1 MLEDN
6 KSFDKVSANYVS
18 LNPISFLRRTAKVF
32 PNRLSIV
39 YEDIKFSWSETFERC
54 KKLASALKSEGLER
68 GDVVGFIAVN
78 TPELYEAHFGIPMAG
93 LVLNAINY
101 RLDAKTIAYILSHS
115 ETKILFVDTEFLA
128 TANKAIEIS
137 KMQIKVILIKDKY
150 FQELEPSKGLDYE
163 KFISSN
169 LLEDFDSNPG
179 DEWDTISINYT
190 SGTTGNPKGVLYHYR
205 GAYLN
210 ALGNA
215 LEWDMNVHPVYL
227 WTLPMFHCNG
237 WCFPWTIA
245 AKAGTNVCLRKVEG
259 RSIYKAIE
267 KYKVD
272 HMCGAPIVL
281 NLVIEAFSD
290 RQITLSKECKVMT
303 AAAPP
308 PPKTLKAMQKLGFS
322 VTHVYG
328 LTEVYGPCV
337 VSTWKEDW
345 DHLPLDDQAN
355 LKARQGIE
363 YLVQEDINV
372 IDVKT
377 GESIPWDGKTIGE
390 LLLRGN
396 ITMKGYLKNIDATDE
411 AFDNGWFHTG
421 DLAVIHTDGYIEL
434 KDRKKDIIISGGE
447 NISSIE
453 IENCISSHPLVSACA
468 VVAMAN
474 EKWGEVPCAFVELQ
488 NNEILSESEL
498 TEFCRENLAS
508 YKIPKK
514 IFYENLPKTSTG
526 KVQKTKLRERL
537 VEKFA

>member
-32 PNRLSIV
+32 PNRSSIV
-39 YEDIKFSWSETFERC
+39 YEDIRFSWSETFERC

-128 TANKAIEIS
+128 TANEAIEIS
-137 KMQIKVILIKDKY
+137 KMQVKVILIKDKY

-169 LLEDFDSNPG
+169 PLEGFDSNPS

-259 RSIYKAIE
+259 RSIHKAIE

-345 DHLPLDDQAN
+345 DHLPLDEQAN

-396 ITMKGYLKNIDATDE
+396 ITMKGYLKNIDATEE

-514 IFYENLPKTSTG
+514 IFFENLPKTSTG

-537 VEKFA
+537 VEKLA

>member
-150 FQELEPSKGLDYE
+150 FQELEPSEGLDYE

-169 LLEDFDSNPG
+169 LLEGFDSNPG

-345 DHLPLDDQAN
+345 DYLPLDDQAN

-377 GESIPWDGKTIGE
+377 GENIPWDGKTIGE

-396 ITMKGYLKNIDATDE
+396 ITMKGYLKNIDATEE

-514 IFYENLPKTSTG
+514 IFFENLPKTSTG

>member
-1 MLEDN
+1 MQEDN

-150 FQELEPSKGLDYE
+150 FQELEPSEGLDYE

-169 LLEDFDSNPG
+169 LLEGFDSNPG

-396 ITMKGYLKNIDATDE
+396 ITMKGYLKNIDATEE

-421 DLAVIHTDGYIEL
+421 DLAVIHKDGYIEL

>member
-169 LLEDFDSNPG
+169 LLEGFDSNPG

-259 RSIYKAIE
+259 RSIYKAIK

-396 ITMKGYLKNIDATDE
+396 ITMKGYLKNIDATEE

>member
-137 KMQIKVILIKDKY
+137 KKQIKVILIKDKY

-169 LLEDFDSNPG
+169 PLEGFDSNPS

>member
-128 TANKAIEIS
+128 TANEAIEIS

-169 LLEDFDSNPG
+169 LLEGFDSNPG

-245 AKAGTNVCLRKVEG
+245 AKAGTNVCLRKAEG
-259 RSIYKAIE
+259 RSIYDAIE

-345 DHLPLDDQAN
+345 DHLPLDEQAN

-453 IENCISSHPLVSACA
+453 IENCISSHALVSACA

-514 IFYENLPKTSTG
+514 IFFENLPKTSTG

-537 VEKFA
+537 VEKFS

>member
-1 MLEDN
+1 MQEDN
-6 KSFDKVSANYVS
+6 KSFDNVSSNYVS

-32 PNRLSIV
+32 PNRVSVV
-39 YEDIKFSWSETFERC
+39 YGDIQFCWSETFERC
-54 KKLASALKSEGLER
+54 KKLASALNSEGLER
-68 GDVVGFIAVN
+68 GDVVGFLAVN

-101 RLDAKTIAYILSHS
+101 RLDVKTIAYILSHS
-115 ETKILFVDTEFLA
+115 ETKILFVDTEFLT
-128 TANKAIEIS
+128 TANQAIKLS
-137 KMQIKVILIKDKY
+137 KRQIKVVLIKDKY
-150 FQELEPSKGLDYE
+150 FQEIEPSKGLDYE
-163 KFISSN
+163 EFINSN
-169 LLEDFDSNPG
+169 EEEDFDSNPS

-259 RSIYKAIE
+259 GSIYEAIE
-267 KYKVD
+267 QNKVD

-281 NLVIEAFSD
+281 NLVIEAFLD
-290 RQITLSKECKVMT
+290 RQITLSKKCKVMT

-337 VSTWKEDW
+337 VSTWKDNW
-345 DHLPLDDQAN
+345 DELPLDEQAN

-372 IDVKT
+372 VDVKL
-377 GESIPWDGKTIGE
+377 GESVPWDGKTIGE
-390 LLLRGN
+390 VLLRGN
-396 ITMKGYLKNIDATDE
+396 ITMKGYLKNIDATME
-411 AFDNGWFHTG
+411 AFNNGWFHTG
-421 DLAVIHTDGYIEL
+421 DLAVIHKDGYIEL

-453 IENCISSHPLVSACA
+453 IENCISAHPLVSTCA

-488 NNEILSESEL
+488 NNESLGESEL
-498 TEFCRENLAS
+498 IDFCRENLAS

-526 KVQKTKLRERL
+526 KVQKSKLRERL
-537 VEKFA
+537 VERSA

>member
-1 MLEDN
+1 MPEDD

-32 PNRLSIV
+32 PNRLSVV

-137 KMQIKVILIKDKY
+137 KRQIKVILIKDKY
-150 FQELEPSKGLDYE
+150 FQELESLEGLDYE

-169 LLEDFDSNPG
+169 PLEDFDSSPG

-259 RSIYKAIE
+259 RSIHKAIE
-267 KYKVD
+267 KYKID

-308 PPKTLKAMQKLGFS
+308 PPKTLKAMQELGFS

-337 VSTWKEDW
+337 ISTWKDNW
-345 DHLPLDDQAN
+345 DDLPLDEQAN

-372 IDVKT
+372 VDVKS
-377 GESIPWDGKTIGE
+377 GESVPWDGKTIGE
-390 LLLRGN
+390 VLLRGN
-396 ITMKGYLKNIDATDE
+396 ITMKGYLKNIDATME
-411 AFDNGWFHTG
+411 AFNNGWFHTG
-421 DLAVIHTDGYIEL
+421 DLAVIHKDGYIEL

-453 IENCISSHPLVSACA
+453 IENCISAHPLVSTCA

-488 NNEILSESEL
+488 NNESLGESEL
-498 TEFCRENLAS
+498 IDFCRENLAS

-526 KVQKTKLRERL
+526 KVQKSKLRERL
-537 VEKFA
+537 VERSA

>member
-32 PNRLSIV
+32 PNKLSIV

-54 KKLASALKSEGLER
+54 KRLASALKSEGLER
-68 GDVVGFIAVN
+68 GDVVGFLAVN

-115 ETKILFVDTEFLA
+115 ETKILFVDAEFLA

-137 KMQIKVILIKDKY
+137 KMQIKVILIKDKF

-169 LLEDFDSNPG
+169 LLEGFDSNPG

-259 RSIYKAIE
+259 RSIYNAIE
-267 KYKVD
+267 KFKVD

-377 GESIPWDGKTIGE
+377 GEGVPWDGKTIGE

-421 DLAVIHTDGYIEL
+421 DLAVIHSDGYIEL

-488 NNEILSESEL
+488 NNKILSESEL

-514 IFYENLPKTSTG
+514 FFYENLPKTSTG
-526 KVQKTKLRERL
+526 KVQKAKLRERL
-537 VEKFA
+537 VEKFT

>member
-137 KMQIKVILIKDKY
+137 KMQIKVIIIKDKY
-150 FQELEPSKGLDYE
+150 FHELEPSKGLDYE
-163 KFISSN
+163 KFIGSN
-169 LLEDFDSNPG
+169 LLEGFDSNPS

-259 RSIYKAIE
+259 RSICKAIE

-337 VSTWKEDW
+337 VSTWKEEW

-363 YLVQEDINV
+363 YLVQEAINV

-377 GESIPWDGKTIGE
+377 GESIPRDGKTIGE

-453 IENCISSHPLVSACA
+453 IENCILSHPLVSACA

-514 IFYENLPKTSTG
+514 IFYEDLPKTSTG

>member
-115 ETKILFVDTEFLA
+115 ETKILFVDTEFLS
-128 TANKAIEIS
+128 TAKKAIEIS

-163 KFISSN
+163 KFISAN
-169 LLEDFDSNPG
+169 PLEAFDSNPG

-396 ITMKGYLKNIDATDE
+396 ITMKGYLKNINATEE

>member
-1 MLEDN
+1 MSDSNEN
-6 KSFDKVSANYVS
+6 FGKVPANYVN
-18 LNPISFLRRTAKVF
+18 LNPISFLKRSAKVY
-32 PNRLSIV
+32 PNRLSVV
-39 YEDIKFSWSETFERC
+39 YEDRKFNWSETFDRC
-54 KKLASALKSEGLER
+54 KRLASALRSEGLKR
-68 GDVVGFIAVN
+68 GDVVSFLAAN

-101 RLDAKTIAYILSHS
+101 RLDAKTISYILAHS
-115 ETKILFVDTEFLA
+115 ETKILFADTEFIE
-128 TANKAIEIS
+128 TARKAIKIC
-137 KMQIKVILIKDKY
+137 KMEIKVVQIIDKC
-150 FQELEPSKGLDYE
+150 FFNCEP
-163 KFISSN
+163 
-169 LLEDFDSNPG
+169 LEDLNYETFIDSKPKEDFKVNPN

-215 LEWDMNVHPVYL
+215 LEWDMKIHPTYL

-245 AKAGTNVCLRKVEG
+245 AKAGTNVCLRKAEG
-259 RSIYKAIE
+259 KAIYRAIE
-267 KYKVD
+267 KHKVD
-272 HMCGAPIVL
+272 YLCGAPIVL

-290 RQITLSKECKVMT
+290 SEISLSKECKVMT

-308 PPKTLKAMQKLGFS
+308 PPKTLQAMQKLGFS

-337 VSTWKEDW
+337 VSAWKDDW
-345 DHLPLDDQAN
+345 DELSLDEQAK

-363 YLVQEDINV
+363 YLVQEGMKVVDVTSGDNV
-372 IDVKT
+372 
-377 GESIPWDGKTIGE
+377 PWDGKTIGE

-396 ITMKGYLKNIDATDE
+396 ITMKGYLKNADATSE
-411 AFDNGWFHTG
+411 VFDNGWFHTG
-421 DLAVIHTDGYIEL
+421 DLAVIHSDGYVEL

-453 IENCISSHPLVSACA
+453 IENCISSHPLVSTCA
-468 VVAMAN
+468 VVAMPN
-474 EKWGEVPCAFVELQ
+474 EKWGEVPCAFVELL
-488 NNEILSESEL
+488 NNKTLDELEL
-498 TEFCRENLAS
+498 TNFCRENLAS

-514 IFYENLPKTSTG
+514 IFYEPLPKTSTG
-526 KVQKTKLRERL
+526 KVQKAKLRER
-537 VEKFA
+537 VGEKHI

>member
-1 MLEDN
+1 M
-6 KSFDKVSANYVS
+6 
-18 LNPISFLRRTAKVF
+18 
-32 PNRLSIV
+32 
-39 YEDIKFSWSETFERC
+39 
-54 KKLASALKSEGLER
+54 
-68 GDVVGFIAVN
+68 
-78 TPELYEAHFGIPMAG
+78 
-93 LVLNAINY
+93 
-101 RLDAKTIAYILSHS
+101 
-115 ETKILFVDTEFLA
+115 FVDTEFLA

-169 LLEDFDSNPG
+169 PLEGFDSNPS

-345 DHLPLDDQAN
+345 DHLPLADQEN

-396 ITMKGYLKNIDATDE
+396 ITMKGYLKNIDATEE

-453 IENCISSHPLVSACA
+453 VENCISSHPLVSACA

>member
-6 KSFDKVSANYVS
+6 KSFDKVPANYVS

-169 LLEDFDSNPG
+169 PLGGFDSNPS

-396 ITMKGYLKNIDATDE
+396 ITMKGYLKNIDATEE

>member
-169 LLEDFDSNPG
+169 LLEGFDSNPG

-468 VVAMAN
+468 VVAMPN

-498 TEFCRENLAS
+498 TKFCRENLAS

-537 VEKFA
+537 VEKFP

>member
-1 MLEDN
+1 
-6 KSFDKVSANYVS
+6 
-18 LNPISFLRRTAKVF
+18 
-32 PNRLSIV
+32 
-39 YEDIKFSWSETFERC
+39 
-54 KKLASALKSEGLER
+54 
-68 GDVVGFIAVN
+68 
-78 TPELYEAHFGIPMAG
+78 
-93 LVLNAINY
+93 
-101 RLDAKTIAYILSHS
+101 
-115 ETKILFVDTEFLA
+115 
-128 TANKAIEIS
+128 
-137 KMQIKVILIKDKY
+137 
-150 FQELEPSKGLDYE
+150 
-163 KFISSN
+163 
-169 LLEDFDSNPG
+169 
-179 DEWDTISINYT
+179 
-190 SGTTGNPKGVLYHYR
+190 
-205 GAYLN
+205 
-210 ALGNA
+210 
-215 LEWDMNVHPVYL
+215 
-227 WTLPMFHCNG
+227 
-237 WCFPWTIA
+237 
-245 AKAGTNVCLRKVEG
+245 
-259 RSIYKAIE
+259 
-267 KYKVD
+267 
-272 HMCGAPIVL
+272 MCGAPIVL

>member
-137 KMQIKVILIKDKY
+137 KMQIKVILIKDKF

-169 LLEDFDSNPG
+169 LLEGFDSNPG

>member
-6 KSFDKVSANYVS
+6 KSFDKVSANYVN

-259 RSIYKAIE
+259 RSIYNAIE
-267 KYKVD
+267 KFKVD

-396 ITMKGYLKNIDATDE
+396 ITMKGYLKNIDATKE

-514 IFYENLPKTSTG
+514 IFFENLPKTSTG

>member
-32 PNRLSIV
+32 PNRSSIV

-137 KMQIKVILIKDKY
+137 KMQIRVILIKDKY
-150 FQELEPSKGLDYE
+150 FQELESSKGLDYE

-169 LLEDFDSNPG
+169 LLEGFDSNPG

-215 LEWDMNVHPVYL
+215 LEWDMNVHPIYL

-345 DHLPLDDQAN
+345 DHLPLDEQAN

-396 ITMKGYLKNIDATDE
+396 ITMKGYLKNIDATEE